1 MVAWMCALGALC
13 ALSFW
18 LVSEL
23 PDVAEKGIA
32 DRLLDGF
39 WFAFIALT
47 TIGLGDFVPPAREW
61 HVFLVHFLFLLVGV
75 TLVGLLISAAVRSH
89 ADQRRR
95 AKRKQQ
101 MEEHP
106 RKYGTGE
113 VEVGVEG
120 AEEAKEEDAANIV
133 PGPKLDQELERCCET

>member
-1 MVAWMCALGALC
+1 MVAWMCALGALF

-23 PDVAEKGIA
+23 PDVAEQGIA

-39 WFAFIALT
+39 WFAFIAST

-75 TLVGLLISAAVRSH
+75 TLVGLLISAAVRSY
-89 ADQRRR
+89 ADLQG
-95 AKRKQQ
+95 KI
-101 MEEHP
+101 EEKI
-106 RKYGTGE
+106 RLKAVADTSKSE
-113 VEVGVEG
+113 SG
-120 AEEAKEEDAANIV
+120 ARSNDGAAQD
-133 PGPKLDQELERCCET
+133 GGFHDS